1 MENVKFLVTGN
12 VKLSFSLGNG
22 CQKEVGGCLLLANP
36 CAGVPANVAR
46 TPNVEGV
53 KRNASNLPLEPR
65 AESSVAALVR
75 IHWKEGGHVTPP
87 S

>member
-1 MENVKFLVTGN
+1 MENVKFFVSDN
-12 VKLSFSLGNG
+12 VNLSFSLGKG
-22 CQKEVGGCLLLANP
+22 CQKAVGGCLPLANP
-36 CAGVPANVAR
+36 RAGVPANVAR

-75 IHWKEGGHVTPP
+75 IHWREGGHVTPP